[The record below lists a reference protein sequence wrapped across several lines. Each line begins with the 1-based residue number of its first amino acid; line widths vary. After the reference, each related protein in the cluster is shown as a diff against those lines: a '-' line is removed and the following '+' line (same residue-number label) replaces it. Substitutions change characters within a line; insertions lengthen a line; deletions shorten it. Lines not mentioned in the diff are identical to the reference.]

1 VAGKMEERLVPFTG
15 PTRQAIMAWLKK
27 RPQIA
32 GQDALLLTCHGEPLT
47 QTALRSIFRHLAKA
61 AGMDGR
67 LYPYLLRHTAA
78 TELLRGGASLEVVRL
93 MLGHTSYN
101 ITQRY
106 LTLDT
111 GDLAKAQHRSSVVG
125 RMK

>member
-1 VAGKMEERLVPFTG
+1 V
-15 PTRQAIMAWLKK
+15 RQIQPAKVG
-27 RPQIA
+27 QIQPA
-32 GQDALLLTCHGEPLT
+32 KVRHFRAALTT